1 MIPLSIVRLN
11 AQARLIE
18 MHPELNGLVTF
29 DASQPAVWPGMA
41 LVELRITAVSNEAY
55 TKILEI
61 SKTVKN
67 PEHWGE
73 RRGPL
78 ANILDHYCVC
88 EDGTFELNGYVWH
101 IGDGDDSLALAEI
114 DMSTVTLWVRTWWE
128 KATA

>member
-11 AQARLIE
+11 AQARIIE

-29 DASQPAVWPGMA
+29 DALQPSVWPGMA
-41 LVELRITAVSNEAY
+41 LIELRIQPVDHDAY
-55 TKILEI
+55 LKILEI

-67 PEHWGE
+67 PEHWGK
-73 RRGPL
+73 RQGPL

-88 EDGTFELNGYVWH
+88 EDGDFVLNGYVWT

-114 DMSTVTLWVRTWWE
+114 DMMTVSLWVRTWWDQ
-128 KATA
+128 A